1 MLPKKSLKW
10 GWLAIAPLSLASC
23 QSKVDQCD
31 QFTDIA
37 RSAAQQA
44 IAIERALRSNQN
56 SEAISSS
63 ANELLGLSNDL
74 ANLSLRDR
82 TLRSLQV
89 SFGEMY
95 QGTSQGV
102 RNFVAAEKSNQLA
115 VDSAIEQVRTAT
127 SREAELLAQLNQHCQ
142 P

>member
-1 MLPKKSLKW
+1 MLPKHSLKW

-44 IAIERALRSNQN
+44 IAIERALRSNQPEN
-56 SEAISSS
+56 ALSP

-74 ANLSLRDR
+74 RGLSLRDR
-82 TLRSLQV
+82 TLRNLQP
-89 SFGEMY
+89 SFSEMY
-95 QGTSQGV
+95 ESTSQGV
-102 RNFVAAEKSNQLA
+102 RNFIAAERSNELA
-115 VDSAIEQVRTAT
+115 IDTAIDQVRTAT

>member
-44 IAIERALRSNQN
+44 IAIERALRSNQ
-56 SEAISSS
+56 SQEAISS
-63 ANELLGLSNDL
+63 ANELLSLSNDL
-74 ANLSLRDR
+74 RDLSPRDR

-89 SFGEMY
+89 GFSEMY

-115 VDSAIEQVRTAT
+115 VDTAIEQVRTAT
-127 SREAELLAQLNQHCQ
+127 SREAELLAQLNQHCR

>member
-44 IAIERALRSNQN
+44 IAIERALRSNQ
-56 SEAISSS
+56 SQEALSS

-74 ANLSLRDR
+74 RDLSLRDR

-89 SFGEMY
+89 GFSEMY
-95 QGTSQGV
+95 QSTSQGV

-115 VDSAIEQVRTAT
+115 VDTAIEQVRTAT
-127 SREAELLAQLNQHCQ
+127 SREAELLAQLNQHCR